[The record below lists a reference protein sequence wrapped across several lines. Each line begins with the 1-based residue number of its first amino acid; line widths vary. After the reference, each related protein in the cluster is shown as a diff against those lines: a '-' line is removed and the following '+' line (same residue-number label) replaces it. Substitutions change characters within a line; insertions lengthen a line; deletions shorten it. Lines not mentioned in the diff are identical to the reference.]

1 LSVDA
6 LQGRAAYD
14 DLAGRYREADKLYRD
29 AVALEPQNAETWYA
43 LGVFYFE
50 HGAWRR
56 AYAALNNAYT
66 YDRFGAFARPCDL
79 LDQARTK
86 ATGYTPP
93 KLKCPVS
100 KRPASP

>member
-1 LSVDA
+1 VDA
-6 LQGRAAYD
+6 LQGLAAFD
-14 DLAGRYREADKLYRD
+14 DRPGRYARADELYRD

-43 LGVFYFE
+43 LGVFYFD
-50 HGAWRR
+50 HAAWKS
-56 AYAALNNAYT
+56 AYTALNNAYT
-66 YDRFGAFARPCDL
+66 YDRFGTFARPCGL

-93 KLKCPVS
+93 TLRCRGS

>member
-1 LSVDA
+1 MEESI
-6 LQGRAAYD
+6 RAITAHG
-14 DLAGRYREADKLYRD
+14 AGEIIRD

-43 LGVFYFE
+43 LGVFYFD
-50 HGAWRR
+50 HAAWKS
-56 AYAALNNAYT
+56 AYTALNNAYT
-66 YDRFGAFARPCDL
+66 YDRFGTFARPCGL

-93 KLKCPVS
+93 TLRCRES